1 MTWITLSDM
10 EKLYYTIGEAAEV
23 IGESVSLVRYWS
35 DNFSRFLKPH
45 RNAKGNRLY
54 TADDIEVLKQIYHLV
69 KVNGMTLPGA
79 SKKMLEDRKSVES
92 RVKAVDSL
100 KSIRQQLV
108 EIRKTL

>member
-1 MTWITLSDM
+1 M

-69 KVNGMTLPGA
+69 KVNGMTLSGA
-79 SKKMLEDRKSVES
+79 SKKMLEGRKSVES

-100 KSIRQQLV
+100 KAIRQQLV

>member
-1 MTWITLSDM
+1 M

-69 KVNGMTLPGA
+69 KVNGMTLSGT

-100 KSIRQQLV
+100 KAIRQQLV

>member
-1 MTWITLSDM
+1 M

-69 KVNGMTLPGA
+69 KVNGMTLSGA
-79 SKKMLEDRKSVES
+79 SKKMLEDRKRVES

-100 KSIRQQLV
+100 KAIRQQLV

>member
-1 MTWITLSDM
+1 M

-54 TADDIEVLKQIYHLV
+54 TAGDIEVLKQIYHLV
-69 KVNGMTLPGA
+69 KVNGMTLSGA
-79 SKKMLEDRKSVES
+79 SKKMLEARKSVES